1 MPDLIAQLR
10 AYRFLKFVRARQRRL
25 RRLPEPDTLGLRMLR
40 NFRFAGKVAV
50 PLPALFGERKPSS
63 RPADGLSLPDL
74 ILREMPSLQPLIRL
88 SRTQEGTPMLPAANI
103 PGIES
108 SLPAVSAPAFPRQ
121 HPGPGDK
128 PSGQNTRRAERQGD
142 MPPMAKIAKDYQPAS
157 PGPLSRKPE
166 GIIPRSEKH
175 SSKASSVAPTI
186 SADAA
191 GVASERLPERLARKY
206 RGFLQLRLPAVQIY
220 KGPRIDLIL
229 QQQRAE
235 GMASGRRIFVPSQSD
250 PDTPGGAALLG
261 HELTHVAQSEA
272 GGGAVENSGN
282 YRGGERQAL
291 ENERLILG
299 NYPVFAAHPAAATVD
314 SVGQHRGEMGA
325 LGTERLTLR
334 NAPVLREQPSAVATP
349 AVTPVPALPRFA
361 RTDRFAGTGDAVPPS
376 SGSLSGEAMQRIK
389 EEVYRDIM
397 MRIKI
402 DFERGG

>member
-1 MPDLIAQLR
+1 MSDLIAQLR

-25 RRLPEPDTLGLRMLR
+25 RRLSKPETLGLRMLR
-40 NFRFAGKVAV
+40 NFRLSGKIAA
-50 PLPALFGERKPSS
+50 PMQTLLGERGPSS
-63 RPADGLSLPDL
+63 RPADVLSLPDL
-74 ILREMPSLQPLIRL
+74 ILREMPSLLPLIRL
-88 SRTQEGTPMLPAANI
+88 YRAQERTPILQAANI

-108 SLPAVSAPAFPRQ
+108 SLPPVSAPAFPRQ
-121 HPGPGDK
+121 YPGPGDK
-128 PSGQNTRRAERQGD
+128 LSGQNTRRAETPVD
-142 MPPMAKIAKDYQPAS
+142 MPPMASEAKVYQPAF
-157 PGPLSRKPE
+157 PGA
-166 GIIPRSEKH
+166 RSEKH
-175 SSKASSVAPTI
+175 PSKVSHVAPTI
-186 SADAA
+186 TADAA
-191 GVASERLPERLARKY
+191 GIASERLPERLVQKY

-235 GMASGRRIFVPSQSD
+235 GMASGRQIFVHSQSD

-299 NYPVFAAHPAAATVD
+299 NYPVFAVHPAAATVD
-314 SVGQHRGEMGA
+314 SVGQHSGEMGA
-325 LGTERLTLR
+325 LGTGRLTLR

-349 AVTPVPALPRFA
+349 AVSPVPALPRFA
-361 RTDRFAGTGDAVPPS
+361 RTDRFAGTGDAAPPS
-376 SGSLSGEAMQRIK
+376 SGSLSGETMQRIK